1 MWQQSW
7 DQLAHGVERPSEDC
21 EWMPLALAEA
31 ARLARRKVVMGSGRK
46 SILTRRGEK
55 FSNTVTCGDVKIENR
70 TMAGE
75 ISRQTV
81 EDMVW
86 LLLVAYSKM

>member
-1 MWQQSW
+1 
-7 DQLAHGVERPSEDC
+7 
-21 EWMPLALAEA
+21 
-31 ARLARRKVVMGSGRK
+31 MGSGRK

-81 EDMVW
+81 EGMVW